1 MPATKTFTYTN
12 SFLPSTGK
20 PGKTIHLLKAA
31 SKPVVSGK
39 KRKKIPVLGSLQDYQ
54 AQQAQKDHGAPGFKA
69 TAQKLAQSQAAKAQ
83 QKKQNEMN
91 D

>member
-1 MPATKTFTYTN
+1 MPTNTTFTYTN
-12 SFLPSTGK
+12 LLLPSTGK

-54 AQQAQKDHGAPGFKA
+54 AQQAQKEHGAPGFKA
-69 TAQKLAQSQAAKAQ
+69 AAQKLAK
-83 QKKQNEMN
+83 
-91 D
+91 